1 MDKASIPI
9 ALFAMIGFTS
19 WVVINSIRRFLI
31 ARVHANISARLLD
44 RFNTAESLM
53 AYGETAPGR
62 QFMAALIEES
72 ADRTSPYRSIL
83 TGVQAGIIFTVFGL
97 MLLLLH
103 HLGICPA
110 DEAIVFGAVPV
121 TLGIGFLL
129 AAAATY
135 VLSQKFG
142 LLTQKASL

>member
-1 MDKASIPI
+1 MDKASVPI
-9 ALFAMIGFTS
+9 ALFAMIAFTS
-19 WVVINSIRRFLI
+19 WVVIASIRRFLI
-31 ARVHANISARLLD
+31 ARVHAGISTKLLD

-62 QFMAALIEES
+62 QFMAAIVEES
-72 ADRTSPYRSIL
+72 AHRTSPYKSIL

-110 DEAIVFGAVPV
+110 DAVIVFGAVPV

-135 VLSQKFG
+135 VLSQRFG
-142 LLTQKASL
+142 LLTKKDSL